1 MGRHKKTPYDECVWE
16 ISYVN
21 NEEYVI
27 TSPTFYDR
35 SSYSLWQKLGNSEW
49 VKLGTAKTPP
59 KLYEKYIER

>member
-35 SSYSLWQKLGNSEW
+35 SSYSLWQKLGNSE
-49 VKLGTAKTPP
+49 
-59 KLYEKYIER
+59 

>member
-1 MGRHKKTPYDECVWE
+1 MGRRKKTPYDECVWE

-49 VKLGTAKTPP
+49 V
-59 KLYEKYIER
+59 

>member
-1 MGRHKKTPYDECVWE
+1 MRRHKKTPYDECVWE

-35 SSYSLWQKLGNSEW
+35 SSYSLWQKLGNS
-49 VKLGTAKTPP
+49 
-59 KLYEKYIER
+59 